1 MNLTKEQREIIYTNF
16 KRFIA
21 DIKAYDI
28 LCDVKVHLEIRYTSK
43 NNRYDY
49 IYIYKDKSQ
58 DIFVLG
64 DKISDIVNHIQEL
77 REQNKY
83 NPYDYNKILD
93 IMSNKDNIFKE
104 LEKENNKNKAILN
117 DILNY

>member
-1 MNLTKEQREIIYTNF
+1 MNLTKEQREIVLNNF

-28 LCDVKVHLEIRYTSK
+28 LTDIKVYLDIRYSSK

-49 IYIYKDKSQ
+49 IYIYKDKKQ
-58 DIFVLG
+58 DIFALG
-64 DKISDIVNHIQEL
+64 DKVNDILEHIAELQEK
-77 REQNKY
+77 NMY

-93 IMSNKDNIFKE
+93 IMSNKNKIFNE
-104 LEKENNKNKAILN
+104 LEKENNKNKEILN